1 MECLRWLLLC
11 WWDCANGVFEMVV
24 AVLVT
29 RIVLMECL
37 RWLLLCW

>member
-11 WWDCANGVFEMVV
+11 WWDCTNGVFEMVV
-24 AVLVT
+24 CCVGG
-29 RIVLMECL
+29 IVLMECL

>member
-24 AVLVT
+24 AVLVG
-29 RIVLMECL
+29 MC
-37 RWLLLCW
+37 